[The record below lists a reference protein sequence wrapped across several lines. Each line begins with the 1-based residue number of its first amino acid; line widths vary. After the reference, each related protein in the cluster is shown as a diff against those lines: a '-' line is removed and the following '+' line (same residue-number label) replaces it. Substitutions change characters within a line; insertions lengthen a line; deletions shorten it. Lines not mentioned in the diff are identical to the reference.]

1 MAALEALVDLD
12 FRDFEDEVMAARG
25 SGMEEKGVWLD
36 SGGGHRV
43 DDCVI
48 HHHAAHG
55 GEDVAADQG
64 TVFIETIAA
73 EAPLFDARAIAEGF
87 ALAGRIQLFIVLNF
101 TVEADPNPVMQP
113 NSGVLEGVDDILQTR
128 EVQLRSPKSGL
139 VAPG

>member
-1 MAALEALVDLD
+1 MERGRDALTGASLAALEALLDLD

-48 HHHAAHG
+48 HHHTAHG

-64 TVFIETIAA
+64 PAFTEAVAA
-73 EAPLFDARAIAEGF
+73 EAPLFDARANAEGF
-87 ALAGRIQLFIVLNF
+87 TLAGRIQLFIVLNF
-101 TVEADPNPVMQP
+101 TVEADPT
-113 NSGVLEGVDDILQTR
+113 SC
-128 EVQLRSPKSGL
+128 LRARLSMI
-139 VAPG
+139 